1 MAMRST
7 VAYWDHDST
16 RIRRVLAVLGPTF
29 DVRFSDT
36 LGDLKRDV
44 HCGTFCAIVIGMPRD
59 GDSLAALSAA
69 FVLEAARCG
78 VYVIADGNLS
88 DACCRSL
95 MDRRITVLAM
105 DELKSLSDRIS
116 LRSPSLPPSIK
127 NAIFTGKSP
136 GITKVSQDIQKYAC
150 LKNPVLILG
159 ETGTGKELAARAL
172 HELSGRA
179 HREIVALNCSAIPES
194 LVESELFG
202 TEKGAF
208 TDAVR
213 HAGAFGRAAGGT
225 LFLDE
230 IGSMTAHA
238 QPRMLR
244 ALESGEYSRLG
255 ADRIERSDFRLV
267 SATCEDLREL
277 AVHGRF
283 RADLFYRVSD
293 LVIRIPP
300 LRERLE
306 DLEELARLF
315 CSEAGGEDCAIS
327 GEAMEKLMEH
337 DWPGNIR
344 ELKSVM
350 NRACVAVGKGSVTPD
365 HIDFMT
371 IPRR

>member
-1 MAMRST
+1 MAMRRS

-16 RIRRVLAVLGPTF
+16 RIRRVLAILSPSF

-36 LGDLKRDV
+36 LGDLKRDALY
-44 HCGTFCAIVIGMPRD
+44 GTFCAVVIGIPRD

-69 FVLEAARCG
+69 FVLDEAKCG
-78 VYVIADGNLS
+78 VYVIADGDVS
-88 DACCRSL
+88 DACSRSL
-95 MDRRITVLAM
+95 VDRRITVLAM
-105 DELKSLSDRIS
+105 EDLKHLPDRIS
-116 LRSPSLPPSIK
+116 LRSASIPPSFK
-127 NAIFTGKSP
+127 NAIFTGKSRS
-136 GITKVSQDIQKYAC
+136 IAKVSQDIQKYAG

-159 ETGTGKELAARAL
+159 ETGTGKEIAARAL
-172 HELSGRA
+172 HERSGRA
-179 HREIVALNCSAIPES
+179 HKEFVALNCSAIPES

-208 TDAVR
+208 TDAIR
-213 HAGAFGRAAGGT
+213 HSGAFGRAAGGT

-244 ALESGEYSRLG
+244 VLESGEYSRLG

-277 AVHGRF
+277 AIHGRF

-293 LVIRIPP
+293 LVIGIPP

-306 DLEELARLF
+306 DVEELARLF

-350 NRACVAVGKGSVTPD
+350 NRACVSVGRGLVTPED
-365 HIDFMT
+365 IDFMT
-371 IPRR
+371 IPRA